1 MPAPTVLPQ
10 EIVAISQ
17 YCVDAVSLSYTT
29 YLAGPIIRHSL
40 ASHEVRLS
48 ADLMLLLAVDS
59 MPKALEFSPP
69 TPITFL
75 FLIVIIR
82 CIAHGVSP
90 AE

>member
-17 YCVDAVSLSYTT
+17 YCVDAVSLSFTT
-29 YLAGPIIRHSL
+29 YLAGLIIRHSL

-59 MPKALEFSPP
+59 MPKALEFSPQLP
-69 TPITFL
+69 SPFCFL
-75 FLIVIIR
+75 L
-82 CIAHGVSP
+82 
-90 AE
+90 